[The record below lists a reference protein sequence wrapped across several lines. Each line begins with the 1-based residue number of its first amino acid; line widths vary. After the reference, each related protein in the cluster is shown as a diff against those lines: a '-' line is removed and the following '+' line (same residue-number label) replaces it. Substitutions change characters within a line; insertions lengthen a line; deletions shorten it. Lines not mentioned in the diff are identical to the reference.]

1 MFKAIAFLEPTFA
14 SRWVKEKPYDVS
26 VLFIRPFTKNVHSAF
41 FSISLSPP
49 ATPHRPSFNV
59 LKTGTERQRIPFHHY
74 GFNSWEKLK
83 KETGVG
89 KQENER
95 AF

>member
-1 MFKAIAFLEPTFA
+1 MC
-14 SRWVKEKPYDVS
+14 V
-26 VLFIRPFTKNVHSAF
+26 RPSFPC
-41 FSISLSPP
+41 PP
-49 ATPHRPSFNV
+49 PHPPLPSFNV
-59 LKTGTERQRIPFHHY
+59 LKTGTEKLRIPFHHY
-74 GFNSWEKLK
+74 GFGSWEKPK